1 MLPFARMFKYGNIK
15 PTLPE
20 IKKLDGSQ
28 LHVGLLYSTGNMYM
42 RGSGSNYKL
51 GTGDASDVLGGW
63 VHVPYEVDDFW
74 ACVSGTLIK
83 TVDNKLY
90 CAGLYMGGY
99 FGASGS
105 YVNWTEVTSL
115 FVGIDVSQ
123 IKNIEF
129 TSAGT
134 SGSTLILMLD
144 GRLYGFGMN
153 SRSELGV
160 NNKVVSPILIDTGVS
175 EIGAHKL
182 GGSSFHYIKGGKYYR
197 CGTSVGSNIGS
208 SSLTTFTVLSI
219 PDNVISMQILYD
231 NVQLLCLG
239 SSGYSIYMAG
249 SNDYGGRGVG
259 GSTVYTTFRKI
270 DLTGF
275 GVVPSEILFENAGNG
290 YVNISTDSTGVYTCG
305 GGAGVNGL
313 GRPTNVIPSSQL
325 GVVQFSTGVEQSN
338 ISRVYSQSSSSVI
351 YCIVN
356 NELYWAGSNSYF
368 TDQTTNT
375 GTQFSFIKMKDMPS
389 A

>member
-1 MLPFARMFKYGNIK
+1 MLPFARMVKYGNIA
-15 PTLPE
+15 PVRPE

-28 LHVGLLYSTGNMYM
+28 SHVGLLYSTGNMYM
-42 RGSGSNYKL
+42 RGSGSNYQL
-51 GTGDASDVLGGW
+51 GTGDASDVLDGW

-74 ACVSGTLIK
+74 ACVFGTLIK
-83 TVDNKLY
+83 TKDNKLY
-90 CAGLYMGGY
+90 CAGLSMGGY

-115 FVGIDVSQ
+115 FVGINVSQ

-129 TSAGT
+129 TSANT

-144 GRLYGFGMN
+144 GSLYGFGMN

-160 NNKVVSPILIDTGVS
+160 TNKVVSPILIDTGVS
-175 EIGAHKL
+175 SIGAHKL
-182 GGSSFHYIKGGKYYR
+182 GGSSFHYIKDGKYYR
-197 CGTSVGSNIGS
+197 CGTSVGRNIGI
-208 SSLTTFTVLSI
+208 SSLTTFTELSI

-249 SNDYGGRGVG
+249 SNNYGGRGVD
-259 GSTVYTTFRKI
+259 GSTIYSTFRKI

-290 YVNISTDSTGVYTCG
+290 YVNISTDSTGIYTCG

-313 GRPTNVIPSSQL
+313 GRPSNVISSSQL
-325 GVVQFSTGVEQSN
+325 GLIEFSTGLYPAN
-338 ISRVYSQSSSSVI
+338 ISRVFSQSSSSVI